1 MMPAS
6 GKNINSFRA
15 QGIVFILAFLTATG
29 ILFTD
34 KNLQTDFGS
43 QPPYFIHW
51 YGMLVISLV
60 SVIAGLVLMVS
71 RKRGLG
77 IAGTSV
83 SAVLALFLIG
93 DVATYSEVGFNSA
106 SQFATYLFGITK
118 YPGSHP
124 YIPGLYDLLLILF
137 VAATIL
143 GVIRLRKADNE
154 KSPQSDRK

>member
-1 MMPAS
+1 MPAS
-6 GKNINSFRA
+6 GKYAYNFRA

-43 QPPYFIHW
+43 HPPYFIHW

-60 SVIAGLVLMVS
+60 STIAGIVLLVS

-77 IAGTSV
+77 IAGTLV
-83 SAVLALFLIG
+83 STVLVLFLIG
-93 DVATYSEVGFNSA
+93 DIATYSQVGFNSA
-106 SQFATYLFGITK
+106 SQFATYLFGVTK
-118 YPGSHP
+118 YPSSHP

-137 VAATIL
+137 VVATIL
-143 GVIRLRKADNE
+143 GMIQLRMGNTE
-154 KSPQSDRK
+154 KLPQNKG